1 MGWGV
6 GQKRAV
12 VKATPTLVELRR
24 TLSIC
29 IEQEGEMK
37 ED

>member
-1 MGWGV
+1 M
-6 GQKRAV
+6 GQKKTV
-12 VKATPTLVELRR
+12 VKATPTLVEFKR

-29 IEQEGEMK
+29 IEWEGEML